1 MRTEMLQQQLAN
13 AQATVRRFVIVVR
26 KVIP

>member
-1 MRTEMLQQQLAN
+1 MRTQMLQQQLAN
-13 AQATVRRFVIVVR
+13 AQSSVRTFVIVVR